1 MQVEDRLRLFHTS
14 LRIRHFPSVAQPN
27 RRVIGLS
34 IGDRWLIPTYSTEE
48 IRMKFEKL
56 MIAAA
61 VLSLLAAA
69 SLFAAPKV
77 MATASANGLADDAK
91 HEMTAQELKQ
101 RLDKGEKV
109 IIVDARHTLNGQIIK
124 SAVHVPMDSLEDW
137 AKGIDKKTIIV
148 TYCTCPHDEAAE
160 AEVKSLQGW
169 GYSNAYSLKGG
180 MNAAR
185 EAGLE
190 IVAPTE

>member
-1 MQVEDRLRLFHTS
+1 
-14 LRIRHFPSVAQPN
+14 
-27 RRVIGLS
+27 
-34 IGDRWLIPTYSTEE
+34 
-48 IRMKFEKL
+48 MKFQKL

-61 VLSLLAAA
+61 VLSLLIAAG
-69 SLFAAPKV
+69 LFAAPKAL
-77 MATASANGLADDAK
+77 ATADDAK
-91 HEMTAQELKQ
+91 HEITAQELKQ
-101 RLDKGEKV
+101 RLDKGEKLV
-109 IIVDARHTLNGQIIK
+109 ILDARHDLNGQIIK
-124 SAVHVPMDSLEDW
+124 NAVHVPMDKLEDW
-137 AKGIDKKTIIV
+137 AKGIDKKTVIV

-169 GYSNAYSLKGG
+169 GYQSAYSLKGG

>member
-1 MQVEDRLRLFHTS
+1 
-14 LRIRHFPSVAQPN
+14 
-27 RRVIGLS
+27 
-34 IGDRWLIPTYSTEE
+34 
-48 IRMKFEKL
+48 MKFQKL
-56 MIAAA
+56 IIAAA
-61 VLSLLAAA
+61 VLSLLFAAG
-69 SLFAAPKV
+69 LFAAPKAV
-77 MATASANGLADDAK
+77 ATAKAKVAGDDAK
-91 HEMTAQELKQ
+91 HEISAQELKQ

-109 IIVDARHTLNGQIIK
+109 IILDARHDLNGQIIK
-124 SAVHVPMDSLEDW
+124 NAVHVPMDKLEDW
-137 AKGIDKKTIIV
+137 AKGVDKKTVII

-169 GYSNAYSLKGG
+169 GYENAYSLKGG

>member
-1 MQVEDRLRLFHTS
+1 
-14 LRIRHFPSVAQPN
+14 
-27 RRVIGLS
+27 
-34 IGDRWLIPTYSTEE
+34 
-48 IRMKFEKL
+48 MKFEKL
-56 MIAAA
+56 IVAAA
-61 VLSLLAAA
+61 VLSLLVAA
-69 SLFAAPKV
+69 SLFAAPKAV
-77 MATASANGLADDAK
+77 ATAEANVAGDDTK
-91 HEMTAQELKQ
+91 HEITGKELKE

-109 IIVDARHTLNGQIIK
+109 VIVDARHDLNGQIIK
-124 SAVHVPMDSLEDW
+124 SAVHVPMDKLEDW
-137 AKGIDKKTIIV
+137 AKGIDKKTVIV

-169 GYSNAYSLKGG
+169 GYQSAYSLKGG

>member
-1 MQVEDRLRLFHTS
+1 
-14 LRIRHFPSVAQPN
+14 
-27 RRVIGLS
+27 
-34 IGDRWLIPTYSTEE
+34 
-48 IRMKFEKL
+48 MKFQKL

-61 VLSLLAAA
+61 VLSLLVAAGW
-69 SLFAAPKV
+69 FAAPQ
-77 MATASANGLADDAK
+77 AFAAADDAK
-91 HEMTAQELKQ
+91 HEITAQELKQ
-101 RLDKGEKV
+101 RLDKGEKIV
-109 IIVDARHTLNGQIIK
+109 ILDARHELNGQIIK
-124 SAVHVPMDSLEDW
+124 NAVHVPMDKLEDW
-137 AKGIDKKTIIV
+137 AKGVDKKTVIV

-169 GYSNAYSLKGG
+169 GYQSAYSLKGG

>member
-1 MQVEDRLRLFHTS
+1 
-14 LRIRHFPSVAQPN
+14 
-27 RRVIGLS
+27 
-34 IGDRWLIPTYSTEE
+34 
-48 IRMKFEKL
+48 MKFERL

-61 VLSLLAAA
+61 FCSLLVAAC
-69 SLFAAPKV
+69 LFTVPRV
-77 MATASANGLADDAK
+77 MADAADDGK
-91 HEMTAQELKQ
+91 HEITAQALKQ

-109 IIVDARHTLNGQIIK
+109 VILDARHDLNGQIIK
-124 SAVHVPMDSLEDW
+124 GAVHVPGDKLEGW
-137 AKGIDKKTIIV
+137 AKDVDKKTVIV

-160 AEVKSLQGW
+160 AEVTSLRGW
-169 GYSNAYSLKGG
+169 GYENAFSLKGG